1 MLNRLTV
8 SGLVKTVVSIL
19 ALVTVAQLA
28 MGAWTSWTQYQKSN
42 RIAAVVDSTTHMF
55 TALHN
60 LRVDRASSRRA
71 LILDEVHATLPRSI
85 APHREAAMPALRAA
99 LVNLRTV
106 DYPGAA
112 AAASQLESAITRLD
126 AMMAETARAIAVP
139 RAQRRAG
146 IAEDYF
152 NLTDQT
158 ITMLDRLSSD
168 LTRLIVL
175 DDPFVD
181 QLMAIK
187 QHAWNARQ
195 AAGDVSVFIS
205 NPLAGMPLPENP
217 LVAYTI
223 LMTRT
228 ETSWAAVEQLAASL
242 SLPASFA
249 EAMQKARSGFFDPEF
264 AKVRMATLNA
274 LIANQPP
281 GFTPSQW
288 TQVAVPRLGM
298 ILSAADAALNVAG
311 DHSEAAR
318 AAAFRSLV
326 VQLSALTLAL
336 AFAIAA
342 LVLMARRVIGPLT
355 EIKDSMLRLANGDT
369 SVESRFT
376 ARKDEIGALASA
388 MQTFK
393 DNMLEAERLR
403 SEQGAVAARNAA
415 ERREAMLQLADAFQ
429 GTVGGIV
436 QTVSRASAELEAAAT
451 SLSKTAENTQG
462 LATVVASASD
472 EASANVQSVAGAAEE
487 MASSVSEIGRQVE
500 ESSRMSGEA
509 VKQAEKADQRI
520 AALSQAAGRI
530 GDVVKL
536 ITAIAEQ
543 TNLLALNATIEAAR
557 AGEAGKGFAVVASE
571 VKQLATQTAK
581 ATEEIGAQIAMMQAA
596 TQDSVAAIKEIGA
609 TIDHLAGI
617 ATAIAAAVEEQ
628 GAATQEISRNVQEA
642 AQGTAE
648 VASNIASVNS
658 GAAETGSASTQVL
671 SSAQS
676 LSRESEVLQR
686 EVARFIETVKA
697 A

>member
-1 MLNRLTV
+1 MFNRLTL
-8 SGLVKTVVSIL
+8 SGLVRAVVSVFAV
-19 ALVTVAQLA
+19 ALIAQLA
-28 MGAWTSWTQYQKSN
+28 LGAWESWTRYQKST
-42 RIAAVVDSTTHMF
+42 RIAAVVETTTHMF

-60 LRVDRASSRRA
+60 LRVDRSNSRRA
-71 LILDEVHATLPRSI
+71 LILDDVHPTVPRTI
-85 APHREAAMPALRAA
+85 APHREAEMPALRSA
-99 LVNLRTV
+99 LATLRTIE
-106 DYPGAA
+106 YAGAA
-112 AAASQLESAITRLD
+112 AAVAQLDQTIKRIDE
-126 AMMAETARAIAVP
+126 MQAETARAMAMP
-139 RAQRRAG
+139 KGQRRVG
-146 IAEDYF
+146 IADDYF
-152 NLTDQT
+152 NLTDGA
-158 ITMLDRLSSD
+158 INLLDRLSGE
-168 LTRLIVL
+168 LTKLIKL
-175 DDPFVD
+175 DDSFVD
-181 QLMAIK
+181 QLMEIK
-187 QHAWNARQ
+187 QNAWIARQ
-195 AAGDVSVFIS
+195 AAGDTSVFIS
-205 NPLAGMPLPENP
+205 NPLAGLPLPENP
-217 LVAYTI
+217 LVGYAVLT
-223 LMTRT
+223 TRM
-228 ETSWAAVEQLAASL
+228 ETAWAAVEQLAGSL
-242 SLPASFA
+242 ALPPSFA
-249 EAMQKARSGFFDPEF
+249 TALQQARGGFLDPEF
-264 AKVRMATLNA
+264 AKVRLATLTA
-274 LIANQPP
+274 LINKQQPAFTANQW
-281 GFTPSQW
+281 SLM
-288 TQVAVPRLGM
+288 AVPKLGT
-298 ILSAADAALNVAG
+298 ILTAADAALDTARA
-311 DHSEAAR
+311 HSDATR
-318 AAAFRSLV
+318 AAAFRSLGM
-326 VQLSALTLAL
+326 QLGALGLAL

-342 LVLMARRVIGPLT
+342 LVLMTRRVIGPLT
-355 EIKDSMLRLANGDT
+355 EIKDSMLRLADGDT
-369 SVESRFT
+369 TVESRFVT
-376 ARKDEIGALASA
+376 RKDEIGALASA

-393 DNMLEAERLR
+393 DNMIEAERLR
-403 SEQGAVAARNAA
+403 AEQGAIEARGAAD
-415 ERREAMLQLADAFQ
+415 RRAAMLQLADAFQ
-429 GTVGGIV
+429 STVGGIV

-520 AALSQAAGRI
+520 AELSLAAGRI

-581 ATEEIGAQIAMMQAA
+581 ATEEIGAQIATMQAA
-596 TQDSVAAIKEIGA
+596 TQDSVSAIKEIGS

-617 ATAIAAAVEEQ
+617 AAAIAAAVEEQ

-658 GAAETGSASTQVL
+658 GAAETGSASSQVL

-676 LSRESEVLQR
+676 LSRESEILQR